1 MLLDSHF
8 GNEVR
13 NGAISITQRG
23 FINDCY
29 KVNLVGQWGKIL
41 VMAMGFVDQFQR
53 GIHIFMHFK
62 RFYKKI
68 LNQSLFYENRNDITN
83 ISYVRIMKN

>member
-1 MLLDSHF
+1 MPHGYSHF

-29 KVNLVGQWGKIL
+29 KVNPVGQWGKVL
-41 VMAMGFVDQFQR
+41 VMTMGFVDHL
-53 GIHIFMHFK
+53 GNGL
-62 RFYKKI
+62 RFTMRY
-68 LNQSLFYENRNDITN
+68 
-83 ISYVRIMKN
+83 IMFL